1 MWPPP
6 LMAYSFNLF
15 PHPPHHHLTKQLCLS
30 LAAQASL
37 GLGAGVVYLDSTGA
51 FCARRLRGILLE
63 QVGPRAAGG
72 VV

>member
-1 MWPPP
+1 
-6 LMAYSFNLF
+6 MAYSLNI
-15 PHPPHHHLTKQLCLS
+15 PIHPPRHHLTKQLCLS

-63 QVGPRAAGG
+63 QVGPRAGG